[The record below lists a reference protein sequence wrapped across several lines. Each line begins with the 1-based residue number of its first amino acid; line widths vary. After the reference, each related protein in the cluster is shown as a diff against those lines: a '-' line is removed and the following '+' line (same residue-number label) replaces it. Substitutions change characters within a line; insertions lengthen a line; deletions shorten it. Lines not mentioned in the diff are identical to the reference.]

1 MVAVVRMVC
10 TMRAELGTSQGTVRG
25 VADQLGYAVE
35 LVRSWV
41 CQADIDDG
49 VKVAITTGEQTRMK
63 ELE

>member
-1 MVAVVRMVC
+1 MYDAGGAWHFAGNCERC
-10 TMRAELGTSQGTVRG
+10 RRSIG
-25 VADQLGYAVE
+25 DAVE
-35 LVRSWV
+35 LVRSGV

>member
-1 MVAVVRMVC
+1 MA
-10 TMRAELGTSQGTVRG
+10 AELGTSQGTVRG
-25 VADQLGYAVE
+25 VAVQLGDAVE
-35 LVRSWV
+35 LVRSGV

>member
-1 MVAVVRMVC
+1 
-10 TMRAELGTSQGTVRG
+10 MRAELGTSQGTVRG